1 MEHRIGAIPFDI
13 KNDRIALLFVT
24 SQGRGRWIWPKGKLK
39 KGESHK
45 QGCKREAFEEA
56 GVRGFVIED
65 APLTNLITKST
76 KDGTADVA
84 VTYYPL
90 YVEEQFD
97 KWPEEK
103 TRQRHWALLE
113 DSPRVTDRQDFLSII
128 NQLKALKPLIL
139 QRSKQKIKQQQ
150 EKQKPAP

>member
-1 MEHRIGAIPFDI
+1 MEHKIGAIPFDI

-24 SQGRGRWIWPKGKLK
+24 SQGRGRWIFPKGKRK

-45 QGCKREAFEEA
+45 QGRKREAFEEA
-56 GVRGFVIED
+56 GVKGFVIED

-76 KDGTADVA
+76 KDGTAEVA

-97 KWPEEK
+97 EWPENGK
-103 TRQRHWALLE
+103 RQRHWALLE
-113 DSPRVTDRQDFLSII
+113 DAQSVTDRHDFLNVI
-128 NQLKALKPLIL
+128 NQLTALKHLIL
-139 QRSKQKIKQQQ
+139 HSSKQKIEKRQA
-150 EKQKPAP
+150 KQKPAP

>member
-24 SQGRGRWIWPKGKLK
+24 SQVRGRWIWPKGKLK
-39 KGESHK
+39 EGESHK
-45 QGCKREAFEEA
+45 KGCKREAFEEA
-56 GVRGFVIED
+56 GVKGFVIED

-84 VTYYPL
+84 VTYYPF

-113 DSPRVTDRQDFLSII
+113 DAPRVTDRQDFLSVI
-128 NQLKALKPLIL
+128 NQLTALKPLIL

-150 EKQKPAP
+150 EKQKPAL

>member
-1 MEHRIGAIPFDI
+1 MEHKIGAIPFDI

-24 SQGRGRWIWPKGKLK
+24 SQGRGRWIFPKGKRK
-39 KGESHK
+39 KGETHK

-56 GVRGFVIED
+56 GVKGFVIED

-76 KDGTADVA
+76 KDGFAEVA

-97 KWPEEK
+97 EWPENGK
-103 TRQRHWALLE
+103 RQRHWALLE
-113 DSPRVTDRQDFLSII
+113 DAQSVTDRYDFLNVI
-128 NQLKALKPLIL
+128 NQLTALKHLIL
-139 QRSKQKIKQQQ
+139 HSSKQKIEKRQA
-150 EKQKPAP
+150 KQKPAP

>member
-24 SQGRGRWIWPKGKLK
+24 SQSRGRWIFPKGKRK

-45 QGCKREAFEEA
+45 QVCKREAFEEA
-56 GVRGFVIED
+56 GVKGFVIED

-76 KDGTADVA
+76 KDGFAEVA

-97 KWPEEK
+97 QWPENGR
-103 TRQRHWALLE
+103 RQRHWALLE
-113 DSPRVTDRQDFLSII
+113 DAPSVTDRHDFLNVI
-128 NQLKALKPLIL
+128 NQLSALKHLIL
-139 QRSKQKIKQQQ
+139 HSSKQKIEKRQA
-150 EKQKPAP
+150 KQKLAP

>member
-24 SQGRGRWIWPKGKLK
+24 SRGRGRWIFPKGKRK

-45 QGCKREAFEEA
+45 QVCKREAFEEA
-56 GVRGFVIED
+56 GVKGFVIED
-65 APLTNLITKST
+65 APLTNVITKST
-76 KDGTADVA
+76 KDGTAEVA

-97 KWPEEK
+97 EWPENGK
-103 TRQRHWALLE
+103 RQRHWALLE
-113 DSPRVTDRQDFLSII
+113 DAPSVTDRHDFLNVI
-128 NQLKALKPLIL
+128 NQLTALKHLIL
-139 QRSKQKIKQQQ
+139 HSSKQKIEKRQA
-150 EKQKPAP
+150 KQKLAP

>member
-1 MEHRIGAIPFDI
+1 MEHKIGAIPFDI

-24 SQGRGRWIWPKGKLK
+24 SQGRGRWIFPKGKLE

-56 GVRGFVIED
+56 GVKGFVIND

-76 KDGTADVA
+76 KDGTTDVA

-97 KWPEEK
+97 EWPENGK
-103 TRQRHWALLE
+103 RQRHWALLE
-113 DSPRVTDRQDFLSII
+113 DAPRVTDRQDFLNVI
-128 NQLKALKPLIL
+128 NQLTALKPLIL
-139 QRSKQKIKQQQ
+139 HSSKRKIEKRQA
-150 EKQKPAP
+150 KQKPAQ

>member
-1 MEHRIGAIPFDI
+1 MEHKIGAIPFDI

-24 SQGRGRWIWPKGKLK
+24 SQGRGRWIFPKGKLE

-56 GVRGFVIED
+56 GVKGFVIDD

-76 KDGTADVA
+76 KDRTTDVA

-97 KWPEEK
+97 E
-103 TRQRHWALLE
+103 
-113 DSPRVTDRQDFLSII
+113 
-128 NQLKALKPLIL
+128 
-139 QRSKQKIKQQQ
+139 
-150 EKQKPAP
+150 

>member
-1 MEHRIGAIPFDI
+1 MEHKIGAIPFDI

-24 SQGRGRWIWPKGKLK
+24 SQSRGRWIFPKGKRK

-56 GVRGFVIED
+56 GVKGFVIED

-76 KDGTADVA
+76 KDGTAEVA

-90 YVEEQFD
+90 MLKSNLMSGLKMESVNVIGLC
-97 KWPEEK
+97 WRM
-103 TRQRHWALLE
+103 RQALQI
-113 DSPRVTDRQDFLSII
+113 DTIF
-128 NQLKALKPLIL
+128 
-139 QRSKQKIKQQQ
+139 
-150 EKQKPAP
+150 

>member
-1 MEHRIGAIPFDI
+1 MEYKIGAIPFDI

-24 SQGRGRWIWPKGKLK
+24 SQGRGRWILPKGKLK

-45 QGCKREAFEEA
+45 QACKREAFEEA
-56 GVRGFVIED
+56 GVKGFLIDD

-76 KDGTADVA
+76 KDGTIDVA